1 MSYPP
6 NHADTMNKQP
16 SQEKPSQ
23 EKKVARNI
31 PVRPAMVRGAIYLGF
46 WLLLAGTD
54 LADLTTG
61 FAAAAAATWAS
72 LRLLPPTRGRLRY
85 PALARL
91 ALRFGQ
97 ESIMGGVDVARRALH
112 PRLPLR
118 PGFLVYPVCLPLGA
132 ARNAFC
138 AMMSAMPGTLPAGMD
153 EGGALLY
160 HCLNVEQ
167 SVAAQLSLDEE
178 LLRQALGGADD
189 DA

>member
-1 MSYPP
+1 MK
-6 NHADTMNKQP
+6 KQ
-16 SQEKPSQ
+16 PSQ
-23 EKKVARNI
+23 EKKVARDI
-31 PVRPAMVRGAIYLGF
+31 PVRPAMARGTLFLGF
-46 WLLLAGTD
+46 WLLLAGPGLSD
-54 LADLTTG
+54 LPTG
-61 FAAAAAATWAS
+61 LAAALAATWVS
-72 LRLLPPTRGRLRY
+72 LRLLPTSTGRLRY
-85 PALARL
+85 PALVRL

-112 PRLPLR
+112 PRLPMQ

-138 AMMSAMPGTLPAGMD
+138 AMTSAMPGTLPAGMD

-167 SVAAQLSLDEE
+167 SVAAQLTLDEE
-178 LLRQALGGADD
+178 LLRQALGGIDD